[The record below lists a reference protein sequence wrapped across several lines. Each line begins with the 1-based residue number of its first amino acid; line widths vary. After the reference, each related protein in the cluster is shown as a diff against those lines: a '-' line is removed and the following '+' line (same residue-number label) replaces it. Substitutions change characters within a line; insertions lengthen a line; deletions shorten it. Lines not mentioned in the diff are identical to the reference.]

1 MRGDQQRIAEPIQ
14 PWVGRSREC
23 AVLAEAFADARASRA
38 RCVVVRGPSGVGKSR
53 LLREFR
59 RREQLRACAV
69 LQVRCPDTPRPPRY
83 DGVRRIF
90 EPLELGADDVADSAV
105 PALFPDL
112 PVARNSSDYA
122 TLSALHT
129 LAANL
134 MATRPLVL
142 IVDDAHHCDAASLRW
157 LDFLLRRAADLPL
170 LVVLGY
176 RCDELVGPA
185 RATMSDLV
193 AQRATTVI
201 EPAPL
206 SRDDVAEVVTA
217 TLPVAPESDFVD
229 TCARTS
235 GGNPALLHRL
245 IDALVKAGVRPDET
259 GELSAEQIGRGVLAA
274 SVRSRLAGLPRR
286 IARVAAAVAVL
297 GHGAGVETV
306 AAMAEVTRWQVTEA
320 LEVLRRR
327 DVVAESGVDL
337 AHDGMRAAVLDVVP
351 VSEEDRLRA
360 ARILNDTG
368 RPAIE
373 VAEHLVQLAE
383 LNQPWMA
390 GVLRD
395 AAALT
400 EQQGAPEIAVRY
412 LRRVLDVETSE
423 PQRIRVRADLG
434 RVLAQLDPYAALPIL
449 RKLLDQ
455 VTDPT
460 VYVSF
465 VLNFAMTAVTAQ
477 RHPEAVRALGEVLA
491 MLTRKARHDASAALR
506 ELCLSVES
514 MLLIIGSGEKSTF
527 GLVQD
532 RIAERPLLSGGTPAE
547 RRMLAATAFVQSL
560 RGEPSAQVVQH
571 ARTALNFQASDADP
585 WTERCALF
593 ALHLADATED
603 LLPAAQRAVELVESM
618 GARWDYSYSL
628 SCYARVL
635 LHFGD
640 VRGAAEEA
648 RTAADICAQTVCADS
663 TAAQYTAWA
672 SALVELGDVDQADEV
687 LGRIERD
694 WFDEATLEWHYFL
707 HARARVHWIRGE
719 FTAAAEVLLGCGR
732 SMTGAGITNPV
743 FVPWRT
749 DAAILLAGLGRRS
762 EAADLLDQ
770 DEEAAQRWGTAR
782 ALGRHLMTCG
792 VVVEDPV
799 RAVNSL
805 TEAVEVLSGS
815 PAWLDEARAHF
826 RLGEV
831 LLRTEDERGA
841 RKHLRRCIDL
851 ATLCGA
857 KPIADHARTL
867 VVTAGG
873 RVGQPLRSPVDLLTG
888 SERRVA
894 TMAAAGASNR
904 AIAEALFVTLRTV
917 ETHLTNAYRKLRVSK
932 RADLAAALG
941 GARTRR
947 RHRDDEVEAEPL
959 AGRP

>member
-1 MRGDQQRIAEPIQ
+1 M
-14 PWVGRSREC
+14 
-23 AVLAEAFADARASRA
+23 LAEALADARASRA
-38 RCVVVRGPSGVGKSR
+38 RCVIVRGPSGVGKSR
-53 LLREFR
+53 LLSEFR
-59 RREQLRACAV
+59 RHEHLRTCSV
-69 LQVRCPDTPRPPRY
+69 LQVRCPATTRPPRY
-83 DGVRRIF
+83 DAVRRLF
-90 EPLELGADDVADSAV
+90 EPLELGADDVAGAAV

-112 PVARNSSDYA
+112 RLARNSSDYA
-122 TLSALHT
+122 TLSALHSV
-129 LAANL
+129 AANL
-134 MATRPLVL
+134 MVARPLVL
-142 IVDDAHHCDAASLRW
+142 VIDDAHHCDPASLRW
-157 LDFLLRRAADLPL
+157 LDFALRRAADLPL

-176 RCDELVGPA
+176 RSDELDGAA
-185 RATMSDLV
+185 RAAMSDLV
-193 AQRATTVI
+193 AQRAGTVL

-206 SRDDVAEVVTA
+206 TRDEVGEIVAA
-217 TLPVAPESDFVD
+217 SLPVTPDSDFVD

-245 IDALVKAGVRPDET
+245 LDALHQAGVRPDET
-259 GELSAEQIGRGVLAA
+259 GTVPAEQIGRGVLAA
-274 SVRSRLAGLPRR
+274 SVRSRLAGQPRR
-286 IARVAAAVAVL
+286 TARVAAAVAVL
-297 GHGAGVETV
+297 GPGAGVETV
-306 AAMAEVTRWQVTEA
+306 AAMAGVTRWQVTEA
-320 LEVLRRR
+320 IEALRRC
-327 DVVAESGVDL
+327 DVMAESGVDF
-337 AHDGMRAAVLDVVP
+337 AHDGMRAAVLEVVP
-351 VSEEDRLRA
+351 VSEEDRMRA

-373 VAEHLVQLAE
+373 VAEHLVQLGE

-395 AAALT
+395 AAALS
-400 EQQGAPEIAVRY
+400 EQRGAPEIAVRY

-449 RKLLDQ
+449 RELLDE

-460 VYVSF
+460 IYVSF

-514 MLLIIGSGEKSTF
+514 MLMIIGSGEKSTF

-593 ALHLADATED
+593 ALHLADTTDD
-603 LLPAAQRAVELVESM
+603 LLPAAQRSVELVESM

-648 RTAADICAQTVCADS
+648 RTAAEICAQTVCADS

-672 SALVELGDVDQADEV
+672 AALTEQGHVDQADEV

-694 WFDEATLEWHYFL
+694 WFDEATLEWPYYL
-707 HARARVHWIRGE
+707 HARARVHWMRDE
-719 FTAAAEVLLGCGR
+719 RTAAAELLLRCGR
-732 SMTGAGITNPV
+732 SMTGAGILNPV

-770 DEEAAQRWGTAR
+770 DGEAAQRWGTAR
-782 ALGRHLMTCG
+782 ARGRHLMARGAVT
-792 VVVEDPV
+792 EDPV
-799 RAVNSL
+799 LAVDSL

-815 PAWLDEARAHF
+815 PAWLDEARAHH
-826 RLGEV
+826 RLGEA
-831 LLRTEDERGA
+831 LLRTEDARGA
-841 RKHLRRCIDL
+841 RKHLRRCVDL

-857 KPIADHARTL
+857 KPIADSARTL
-867 VVTAGG
+867 LVTAGG

-932 RADLAAALG
+932 RADLAAVLG
-941 GARTRR
+941 GSRARLQ
-947 RHRDDEVEAEPL
+947 HRDDEVEAAPL